1 MHKKYQYDGLM
12 FDSSIEIAY
21 YIYMKDHKTEILR
34 ANTSFQYEFDGKI
47 WHYIPDFYLPQLDQ
61 YVEIKGDH
69 FFKEDGTMHI
79 PWKGK
84 QDDEKYRFTCEKAK
98 AKHQCMIS
106 NNIKIIK
113 QSDIE
118 MKNALQYINSKYGK
132 KYLKQFK

>member
-69 FFKEDGTMHI
+69 FFKEDGTMQNPYDHSLD
-79 PWKGK
+79 PLY
-84 QDDEKYRFTCEKAK
+84 E
-98 AKHQCMIS
+98 AKHQCMLA
-106 NNIKIIK
+106 NNVKIIK
-113 QSDIE
+113 VSE
-118 MKNALQYINSKYGK
+118 MKDVLEYICSKYGK
-132 KYLKQFK
+132 NYLK